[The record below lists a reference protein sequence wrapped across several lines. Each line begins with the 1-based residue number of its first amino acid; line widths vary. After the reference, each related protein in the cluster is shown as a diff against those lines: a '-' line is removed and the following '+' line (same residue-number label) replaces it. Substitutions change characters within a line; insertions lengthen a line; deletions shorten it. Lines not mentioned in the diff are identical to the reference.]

1 MSCISRVSLCGL
13 YLERRRS
20 MRTKQQQQQQ
30 QQTSYTNIKIFC
42 VITRLQ
48 SPLSYCPYIAH
59 NTPCFYQPPP
69 QKKKKIDNNN
79 KCMSIVSTFCG
90 RQENLKRTVSSIFTF
105 AIIIQENGA
114 DNMRDCSN

>member
-20 MRTKQQQQQQ
+20 MRRKQQQQQQQQ

-48 SPLSYCPYIAH
+48 SPRS
-59 NTPCFYQPPP
+59 
-69 QKKKKIDNNN
+69 
-79 KCMSIVSTFCG
+79 
-90 RQENLKRTVSSIFTF
+90 
-105 AIIIQENGA
+105 
-114 DNMRDCSN
+114 